1 MLFLWIV
8 ARIFLKPCGITSD
21 GVGKLAVSSGILVKA
36 SAPGITLEKPLLPV
50 GQSGRRSDFAFCIC
64 PGLVEKSLCNITRII
79 SPLCIRMF
87 HMEHSITS

>member
-8 ARIFLKPCGITSD
+8 ALISLKPCGITSD
-21 GVGKLAVSSGILVKA
+21 GVGKLAVSSAILVKA
-36 SAPGITLEKPLLPV
+36 SAPGTMREKPLLLG

-64 PGLVEKSLCNITRII
+64 LGLVEKSSCNITRII

-87 HMEHSITS
+87 YVEHSITS